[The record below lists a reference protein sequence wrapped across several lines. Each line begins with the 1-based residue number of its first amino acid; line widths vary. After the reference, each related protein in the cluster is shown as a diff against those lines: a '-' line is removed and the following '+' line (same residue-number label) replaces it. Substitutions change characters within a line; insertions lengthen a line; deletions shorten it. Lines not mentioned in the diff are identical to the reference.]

1 MEPEKSGKTYRNKPL
16 KGGIIMEISSLNNSK
31 QILQQVSDTNNE
43 PVKNISTEENK
54 KYTLK
59 NKVDSNEISSSHTGS
74 FDDKRLSVAK
84 SAILYDVTVNTSSER
99 IVDLKASVDEG
110 SYRVPTNLLADVI
123 LK

>member
-1 MEPEKSGKTYRNKPL
+1 
-16 KGGIIMEISSLNNSK
+16 MEISSVNNSK
-31 QILQQVSDTNNE
+31 TILQQISDMNNE
-43 PVKNISTEENK
+43 PAKNVSTEENK

-84 SAILYDVTVNTSSER
+84 SAILYDVSVNTSSAKIE
-99 IVDLKASVDEG
+99 DLKASVENG
-110 SYRVPTNLLADVI
+110 SYNVPTNLLADAI

>member
-1 MEPEKSGKTYRNKPL
+1 
-16 KGGIIMEISSLNNSK
+16 MEISSVNNSK
-31 QILQQVSDTNNE
+31 TILQQISDMNNE
-43 PVKNISTEENK
+43 PAKNVSTEENK

-84 SAILYDVTVNTSSER
+84 SAILYDVSVNTSSAKIE
-99 IVDLKASVDEG
+99 DLKASVENG
-110 SYRVPTNLLADVI
+110 TYSVPTNLLADAI

>member
-1 MEPEKSGKTYRNKPL
+1 MEVSFLNKSKTIQPQ
-16 KGGIIMEISSLNNSK
+16 
-31 QILQQVSDTNNE
+31 QIQDTVND
-43 PVKNISTEENK
+43 PARNISTEENK

-84 SAILYDVTVNTSSER
+84 SAILYDVSVNTSTATVEN
-99 IVDLKASVDEG
+99 LKAAIENG
-110 SYRVPTNLLADVI
+110 TYKVPTNLLADAI

>member
-1 MEPEKSGKTYRNKPL
+1 
-16 KGGIIMEISSLNNSK
+16 MEISSVNNSK
-31 QILQQVSDTNNE
+31 TILQQVSDINNE
-43 PVKNISTEENK
+43 PSKNISTEENK

-84 SAILYDVTVNTSSER
+84 SAILYDVSVNTSSSKIE
-99 IVDLKASVDEG
+99 DLKASIENG
-110 SYRVPTNLLADVI
+110 TYNVPTNLLADVI